1 MRSLQ
6 QLTASMQYLAKNH
19 KELTYIDEGNVR
31 TLFFNNVPFFGTVIK
46 LTKNNDNTWNIFEVN
61 NKLKELS

>member
-1 MRSLQ
+1 MRNLQ
-6 QLTASMQYLAKNH
+6 QLTASMQYLASKH
-19 KELTYIDEGNVR
+19 KELTYEDRRGVR
-31 TLFFNNVPFFGTVIK
+31 ILFFNNVPFFGTVIK